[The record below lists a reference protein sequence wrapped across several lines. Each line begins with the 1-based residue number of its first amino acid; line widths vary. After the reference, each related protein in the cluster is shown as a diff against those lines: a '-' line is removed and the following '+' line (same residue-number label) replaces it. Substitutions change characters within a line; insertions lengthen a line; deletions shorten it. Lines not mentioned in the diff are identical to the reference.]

1 MSFCF
6 CADQKDVAK
15 NIYEVNRELSGGEL
29 SLSACPGVGNRPL
42 RKKKIENPRGCV
54 WGGGGGGG
62 MVTSKIEPC
71 IICGSC
77 HNKTPLSLMTLSLSG
92 HPSKKDETYMKSKRC
107 VVFQLQGY

>member
-54 WGGGGGGG
+54 WGG
-62 MVTSKIEPC
+62 VAAWLQVKLNHAYVVLRS
-71 IICGSC
+71 GSC
-77 HNKTPLSLMTLSLSG
+77 ITKWTLCHKVFRSGILSNFEG
-92 HPSKKDETYMKSKRC
+92 I
-107 VVFQLQGY
+107 